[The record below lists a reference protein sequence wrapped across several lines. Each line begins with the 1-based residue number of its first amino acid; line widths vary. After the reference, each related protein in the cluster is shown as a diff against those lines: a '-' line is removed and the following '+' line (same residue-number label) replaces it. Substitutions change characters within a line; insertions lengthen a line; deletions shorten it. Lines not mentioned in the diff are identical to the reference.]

1 MFDKILNGCLVIGL
15 CGICFGLGIKYA
27 KKRGAR

>member
-1 MFDKILNGCLVIGL
+1 MIDKILNGCLVICL

-27 KKRGAR
+27 KKRGGR